1 MAIASWPA
9 GLPHTPT
16 SASLAAPSPSR
27 EPARTEYEDG
37 PDRMRRRA
45 LTRIRKQSVTIVF
58 TSAQMQSFQAFFRD
72 TVADG
77 TAHFTMS
84 VFLPGGCKTR
94 RVYIDGATYS
104 APRVGTKYHV
114 SFTLCIFE
122 A

>member
-16 SASLAAPSPSR
+16 ASVLAAPTPSR

-45 LTRIRKQSVTIVF
+45 LTRIRKQPVQLRF
-58 TSAQMQSFQAFFRD
+58 TPTQMQTFEGFFYND
-72 TVADG
+72 LSDG
-77 TAHFTMS
+77 TGHFTMQ
-84 VFLPGGCKTR
+84 VFLPGGCQTR

-104 APRVGTKYHV
+104 APKTGQHYLV

-122 A
+122 S